1 MTRKQLMPHSNK
13 SLFYDDGVLRH
24 ADVVHEVFEL
34 HRKSRHYSLKKG
46 RQLETT
52 KKINYI
58 NRQFVEEAFKLY
70 KEAAMKQKLAPHP
83 NYFVAIC
90 RRLYTEDLDKWATKK
105 YNKDFDKIK
114 NSNLG
119 KSI

>member
-1 MTRKQLMPHSNK
+1 MLRPMTVHHSK

-24 ADVVHEVFEL
+24 ADLVKEVFEL

-46 RQLETT
+46 RQRETAM
-52 KKINYI
+52 KINYI

-70 KEAAMKQKLAPHP
+70 KEAGVKMKLAPHP

-90 RRLYTEDLDKWATKK
+90 KRLYTEDLDKWATKK
-105 YNKDFDKIK
+105 YNKEFDNSK

-119 KSI
+119 KRI